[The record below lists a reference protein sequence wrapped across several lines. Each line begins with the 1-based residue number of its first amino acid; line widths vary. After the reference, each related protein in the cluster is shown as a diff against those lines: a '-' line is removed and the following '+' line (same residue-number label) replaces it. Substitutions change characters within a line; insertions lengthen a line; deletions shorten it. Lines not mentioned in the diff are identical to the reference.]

1 MEDYQTRQEQKE
13 AASKKVE
20 LFQTKMKTAV
30 SILSKTPEGCL
41 LLRFLMHE
49 CCFTSPL
56 MYETPEGVN
65 TDVMIG
71 NETKRRLYLS
81 LRSYMDRET
90 IMRVELPETKGETN
104 A

>member
-1 MEDYQTRQEQKE
+1 MEDYQTRQEQKL
-13 AASKKVE
+13 ANAKKLE
-20 LFQTKMKTAV
+20 LFQKNATTSLNV
-30 SILSKTPEGCL
+30 LSKTNAGIW

-65 TDVMIG
+65 TEVMIG

-90 IMRVELPETKGETN
+90 ILRVELPDTKGETN